1 MQRPRP
7 FANVADALIIRD
19 SIFARCRTELSSGG
33 AVTATGA
40 TMIADT
46 DFISCEAD
54 RDGAAIY
61 LSAGA
66 YGEYVS
72 TPSGVQETPPRATIE
87 GCSIVGCGAA
97 RNIVQ
102 IWGYHELNFVN
113 NDMTLPWSR
122 RSTAKARP
130 PRPRTR

>member
-1 MQRPRP
+1 M
-7 FANVADALIIRD
+7 DALIIRD
-19 SIFARCRTELSSGG
+19 STFVRCRTELASGG

-61 LSAGA
+61 LYAGA

-102 IWGYHELNFVN
+102 IWGRVVVVRGLN
-113 NDMTLPWSR
+113 
-122 RSTAKARP
+122 
-130 PRPRTR
+130 

>member
-1 MQRPRP
+1 MR
-7 FANVADALIIRD
+7 ANVAGALTIRD
-19 SIFARCRTELSSGG
+19 STFVRCRTELASGG

-66 YGEYVS
+66 
-72 TPSGVQETPPRATIE
+72 
-87 GCSIVGCGAA
+87 
-97 RNIVQ
+97 
-102 IWGYHELNFVN
+102 W
-113 NDMTLPWSR
+113 
-122 RSTAKARP
+122 
-130 PRPRTR
+130 